1 MATATQIRSEMK
13 ELKEVNT
20 EIKRLAIS
28 LKMLR
33 DRKKGLEE
41 DIIEY
46 QVGYLRKVAYLINES
61 KIYVEQLDEKGT
73 FRSDDEVGVFFNFM
87 KEIQETI
94 NDYRLP
100 EDYGKAK
107 K

>member
-1 MATATQIRSEMK
+1 MITLVVILVILVLVFGYTTWN
-13 ELKEVNT
+13 LH
-20 EIKRLAIS
+20 
-28 LKMLR
+28 
-33 DRKKGLEE
+33 RKVTKQE

-46 QVGYLRKVAYLINES
+46 QVGYLRKVAYLISES

-94 NDYRLP
+94 NAYRLP
-100 EDYGKAK
+100 DDYGKTSE
-107 K
+107 

>member
-1 MATATQIRSEMK
+1 M
-13 ELKEVNT
+13 
-20 EIKRLAIS
+20 EILAII
-28 LKMLR
+28 LGVVVLGLGYVVFNLN
-33 DRKKGLEE
+33 RKVIKQE

-46 QVGYLRKVAYLINES
+46 QVGYLRNVAYLINES
-61 KIYVEQLDEKGT
+61 KIYIEQLDEKGA

-100 EDYGKAK
+100 EDYGKATK
-107 K
+107 

>member
-1 MATATQIRSEMK
+1 MIILVIILSLLILGLGYVVFNLNRK
-13 ELKEVNT
+13 V
-20 EIKRLAIS
+20 IKQES
-28 LKMLR
+28 
-33 DRKKGLEE
+33 
-41 DIIEY
+41 IIEF

-73 FRSDDEVGVFFNFM
+73 FRSDDEVGVFFDFM

-100 EDYGKAK
+100 DDYGKTTE
-107 K
+107 

>member
-1 MATATQIRSEMK
+1 MI
-13 ELKEVNT
+13 
-20 EIKRLAIS
+20 ILAIV
-28 LKMLR
+28 LGLVILGLGYVVFNLN
-33 DRKKGLEE
+33 RKVIKQES
-41 DIIEY
+41 IIDF
-46 QVGYLRKVAYLINES
+46 QVGYLRNVAYLINES

-100 EDYGKAK
+100 DDYGKTTE
-107 K
+107 